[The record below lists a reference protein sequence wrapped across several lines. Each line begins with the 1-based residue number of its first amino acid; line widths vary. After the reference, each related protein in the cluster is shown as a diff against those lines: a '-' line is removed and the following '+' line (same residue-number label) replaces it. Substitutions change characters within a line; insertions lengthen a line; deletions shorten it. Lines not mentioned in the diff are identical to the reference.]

1 MTRKIIILTS
11 LYFGLGIL
19 INSCGLFEYDAKIC
33 DVRFTALNSAHL
45 LNYQDVDRFEDKIG
59 FEIWSEAG
67 ETSCFIPNFQL
78 FNSAY
83 ALTKCANYNN
93 KLLKSTYELAL
104 NRPIVV
110 DGDTIFAYTNLLAI
124 PSIIGAT
131 DIEIEEDCAFVT
143 STIIFRQ
150 ELVDRITF
158 ERGEYLVSFKCST
171 DDSKSFSKSRRV
183 IFNE

>member
-1 MTRKIIILTS
+1 MTRKVIILIA
-11 LYFGLGIL
+11 LYFGLGVL
-19 INSCGLFEYDAKIC
+19 INSCGLFQYDAKIC
-33 DVRFTALNSAHL
+33 DIRFTALNSTHL

-59 FEIWSEAG
+59 FEIWSDESKS
-67 ETSCFIPNFQL
+67 SCYLPDFQL

-93 KLLKSTYELAL
+93 KLLKSTYELSL

-110 DGDTIFAYTNLLAI
+110 NGDTIYAYTNLLAI
-124 PSIIGAT
+124 PDILGAT
-131 DIEIEEDCAFVT
+131 DIEIDEDCNFVT

-158 ERGEYLVSFKCST
+158 EPGQYLVSFKCST

>member
-33 DVRFTALNSAHL
+33 DVRFTGLNSAHL

-143 STIIFRQ
+143 STIVFRQ